1 MSEASEPTSADAA
14 PALAAPLTQGLL
26 LGTVAAAIA
35 AVPGALR
42 AASGGAS
49 AALCWVVLCGGG
61 ALVLGP
67 VVAALRV
74 AKPWRAGVASIPIGL
89 LLALAPMIVLG
100 RLLKAGTHH
109 RPLGGATFAIV
120 AVGLVL
126 GGVAVAARLIAWS
139 ALPPG
144 DRARRLARP
153 ALAALLAIAL
163 LAALA
168 LARAAFGG
176 GSASIGGGVVDG
188 VLALALGGAAA
199 TLRVP
204 AGLAR
209 AARIAGPVLWLVV
222 AVAGPVAGRA
232 APAAQSA
239 TVARAPV
246 LVGPAAWLDR

>member
-1 MSEASEPTSADAA
+1 MSEAGEPTSADAA
-14 PALAAPLTQGLL
+14 PALGAPLSQGLL
-26 LGTVAAAIA
+26 LGTAAAAIA
-35 AVPGALR
+35 TLPGALR
-42 AASGGAS
+42 ASSGGAS
-49 AALCWVVLCGGG
+49 AGMCWVVLFGGT

-67 VVAALRV
+67 VVAALRI
-74 AKPWRAGVASIPIGL
+74 ARPWRASAASIPVGL

-126 GGVAVAARLIAWS
+126 GGVALAARLIAWS
-139 ALPPG
+139 TPSASAA
-144 DRARRLARP
+144 ARRFARP
-153 ALAALLAIAL
+153 ALAALVAIAL

-168 LARAAFGG
+168 LARAAFGA

-188 VLALALGGAAA
+188 ALALALGGAAA

-204 AGLAR
+204 PGLAR
-209 AARIAGPVLWLVV
+209 VARLAGPIVWLVV

-232 APAAQSA
+232 APAARSA
-239 TVARAPV
+239 SLERAPV
-246 LVGPAAWLDR
+246 LVGPSAWLDR